1 MSLYGMMR
9 TSVSGM
15 NAQANRLST
24 VADNIANSSTTG
36 YKRARTDF
44 STMVIPSTSGSYTSG
59 SVNTSIRYAISQ
71 QGSLQS
77 TTSATDL
84 AVNGNGMFV
93 VQSASGTPYLTRAGA
108 FVPDAEGRLVNAAGY
123 YLMGYSFENG
133 IPAAVANGFEGLEAI
148 RIRQDSL
155 TSDPTTSG
163 ELTANLNSNATAVTG
178 ANPSGNTAGAQFT
191 SKTSLVVYD
200 NLGGEVLLDVY
211 FTKTGANTWDV
222 SVFNKADAA
231 TGSTPFPYAP
241 GTPAAALHNSTMTF
255 NPATGELTS
264 AGQLTMTI
272 PNGSAFSLDVSN
284 VSQLAEDF
292 MIFDASANGSPPAGI
307 ESIII
312 GQDGTLS
319 AQYSNGAVKELYR
332 IPLATARSPDM
343 LRVLPGNVFSQSNES
358 GDVRIGFPTESDF
371 GKIMSGSLEE
381 SNADIAQELTLMIES
396 QRSYTANSKVFQTG
410 SDLMDIL
417 VNLKR

>member
-24 VADNIANSSTTG
+24 VADNIANSSTVG
-36 YKRARTDF
+36 YKRERTDF
-44 STMVIPSTSGSYTSG
+44 STMVVPGTFGAYQSGG
-59 SVNTSIRYAISQ
+59 VNTTIRYAISQ
-71 QGSLQS
+71 QGTLQA
-77 TTSATDL
+77 TTSITDL

-93 VQSASGTPYLTRAGA
+93 VESSSGTPYLTRAGA

-123 YLMGYSFENG
+123 YLMGYSLADG
-133 IPAAVANGFEGLEAI
+133 AHTAIANGFDGLEAL
-148 RIRQDSL
+148 RVPQNSL
-155 TSDPTTSG
+155 TSDPTTTG
-163 ELTANLNSNATAVTG
+163 EVTANLDSDSAVVAG
-178 ANPSGNTAGAQFT
+178 ARPSGNTAAAQFT

-231 TGSTPFPYAP
+231 TGSAPFPYSP

-272 PNGSAFSLDVSN
+272 PNGSAFSLDVSK

-292 MIFDASANGSPPAGI
+292 MIFDASANGRPPAEI
-307 ESIII
+307 ESIVVSKN
-312 GQDGTLS
+312 GTLV
-319 AQYSNGAVKELYR
+319 AHYSNGAVKELYR

-358 GDVRIGFPTESDF
+358 GDIRIGFPTESDF
-371 GKIMSGSLEE
+371 GSMESGMLEE
-381 SNADIAQELTLMIES
+381 SNADLAEELTLMIES

-410 SDLMDIL
+410 ADLMDIL
-417 VNLKR
+417 VNVRR